1 MIANN
6 PITALFGKS
15 PFKPLQ
21 QHMRVV
27 TECIALVPGLFQA
40 VIDGD
45 HEALSEQQ
53 ARIFVKEREA
63 DVLRN
68 GICDHLPRSLL
79 LVVDR
84 QDLLGLLAMQDA
96 IADTAQD
103 IAGLVVSRRMDV
115 PVGMGEPLMRLVN
128 RCVDTCEQAHKII
141 EELDDLLERGF
152 HGRDAKKVQ
161 AMAVELGQMESD
173 TDLMAMDLTR
183 VLFAAEDSLRPISVI
198 FWYQLIQW
206 VSNLADYAEKVGETL
221 RLLIAR
227 R

>member
-1 MIANN
+1 MRSTN
-6 PITALFGKS
+6 PIAALFGKS
-15 PFKPLQ
+15 PFRPLQ

-27 TECIALVPGLFQA
+27 TECVALVPGLFQA
-40 VIDGD
+40 VLDD
-45 HEALSEQQ
+45 DQDALTEHK

-68 GICDHLPRSLL
+68 DICDHLPRSLML
-79 LVVDR
+79 AVDR

-115 PVGMGEPLMRLVN
+115 PVGMGEPLMRLVT
-128 RCVDTCEQAHKII
+128 RCVDTCEQAHKLI
-141 EELDDLLERGF
+141 EELDDLLARGL
-152 HGRDAKKVQ
+152 HGRDAQRVQ
-161 AMAVELGQMESD
+161 EMAVELGRMESD
-173 TDLMAMDLTR
+173 TDIMAMDLTR
-183 VLFAAEDSLRPISVI
+183 ALFTAEDTLKPISVV

-206 VSNLADYAEKVGETL
+206 VGNLADHAEKVGETL